1 MTLPEVMRDLAA
13 LGTEQTRR
21 TLVRHGAPEPLFGVR
36 VGDLQPLRRRL
47 RGNQHI
53 ALELYRTT
61 NSDAMYLAGLVA
73 SGAIMSQDELHSWA
87 QSSRWH
93 LHAGTTVP
101 CVASEHPDAFALAE
115 AWTLAPAE
123 LTAIAGWSTLAA
135 LVTTRPDEDLP
146 HAVFRSLIART
157 TRELHNAPDRVRYA
171 MNSFLIACGTY
182 SDTLLPA
189 ALASA
194 ASLGM
199 ITVNMG
205 ATACKIPDAAST
217 IARSRRG
224 SLAAP
229 KRKSIRC

>member
-36 VGDLQPLRRRL
+36 IGDLQPLRRRL
-47 RGNQHI
+47 RGNQSL

-61 NSDAMYLAGLVA
+61 NSDAMYLAGLIA
-73 SGAIMSQDELHSWA
+73 SGSLMSTDQLQSWA

-101 CVASEHPDAFALAE
+101 CVASEHPDGFALAE
-115 AWTLAPAE
+115 SWTHDPAE
-123 LTAIAGWSTLAA
+123 LTAVAGWATLAA
-135 LVTTRPDEDLP
+135 LATTRPDPDLP
-146 HAVFRSLIART
+146 IAAFRSLIGRT
-157 TRELHNAPDRVRYA
+157 THELLRTPDRVRAA

-182 SDTLLPA
+182 SDPLAPDALAAAA
-189 ALASA
+189 AL
-194 ASLGM
+194 GK
-199 ITVNMG
+199 ITVPAG

-217 IARSRRG
+217 IARHRRG